1 MSVAHAPHAIVVGA
15 GFGGM
20 AAAIRL
26 RARGYRV
33 TLLEALEQ
41 TGGRASVFKR
51 DGFTFDAGP
60 TVITA
65 PYLVD
70 ELFELVGRDPA
81 DHYTM
86 VPVDPFYRV
95 EFPDGT
101 TFDYVGDE
109 ERLLAQ
115 IRAFSP
121 DDVEGYR
128 RLADHARRIFEVGYL
143 ELADVPFM
151 RVTDMLRVAPTM
163 LRLDN
168 HLSVYALVSRYI
180 KDERLRQVFS
190 FQPLLI
196 GGNPFRASSIYM
208 LIHWLER
215 RWGVHWAMGGTTS
228 IVTALTQLMADI
240 GVDIRLQTP
249 VARIEVADKRV
260 QAVITAAGER
270 IPADLV
276 VCNADPSMVYTQLI
290 DAKHRKR
297 NTDRAIRRKRQGMS
311 LFVAW
316 FGAKKT
322 WPELAHHTILLGP
335 RYRELLED
343 IFERKILAEDFSLYL
358 HAPTRSDPSVAPP
371 GHEAFY
377 VLSPVPNQRSGIDW
391 EARHQEYLDRLLDAL
406 DATHLPGL
414 RENLVT
420 SFAVDPRYF
429 EGRLRSYDGAAF
441 GLEPRLTQS
450 AYFRYHN
457 KSEDVGGLYFVG
469 ASTHPG
475 AGMPGVLSTAKVLDR
490 VVPDVEPWRR
500 EPIPRAST

>member
-1 MSVAHAPHAIVVGA
+1 MNVAHAPHAVVVGA

-41 TGGRASVFKR
+41 TGGRACVFKR

-70 ELFELVGRDPA
+70 ELFELVGRKPA

-128 RLADHARRIFEVGYL
+128 QLADHARRIFEVGYL
-143 ELADVPFM
+143 ELADAPFL

-163 LRLDN
+163 VRLDN

-215 RWGVHWAMGGTTS
+215 RWGVHWALGGTTT
-228 IVTALTQLMADI
+228 IVSALTQLMVDI
-240 GVDIRLQTP
+240 GVDVRLQTP
-249 VARIEVADKRV
+249 VERIEVDRGRV
-260 QAVITAAGER
+260 QAVRTASGER

-276 VCNADPSMVYTQLI
+276 VCNADPSMVYTHLI

-316 FGAKKT
+316 FGANKT

-391 EARHQEYLDRLLDAL
+391 EARHQEYLDRLLDTL
-406 DATHLPGL
+406 DATYLPGL
-414 RENLVT
+414 REHLVT

-500 EPIPRAST
+500 EPIPGESR